1 MNSINLKRIQQAIS
15 NGSFN
20 APAVLVTSPENR
32 LFASGFASSAGM
44 HLITATESVFITDFR
59 YIEAA
64 RAQIENTEIIM
75 IDRGQKYSALING
88 AAKRLGVDT
97 VAFEDVTMTAA
108 EAETYKKNF
117 CFGLVPAGNAFSNLR
132 AVKNEHE
139 LALMRR
145 AQKITDEA
153 FLDVLTAIHAGM
165 TEREIRAELIYRL
178 YRHGGDGLSFDPVV
192 VGGPNSSL
200 PHGHATDRPV
210 ENGEFLTMDFGV
222 LCEGYC
228 SDMTRTVCIG
238 TPSDEMRHVYDT
250 VLEAQLL
257 GLQVAKAN
265 LHWQRECDGV
275 VRQFITDRGF
285 GPNFGHGLG
294 HGLGIEVHESLD
306 HDPEKPGFAPVNGVV
321 SVEPGIY
328 LEGKFG
334 VRIED
339 CVILKDGGNE
349 NMTSSPKELICL

>member
-1 MNSINLKRIQQAIS
+1 MNSINLKRIQTAIS
-15 NGSFN
+15 EGRFN

-44 HLITATESVFITDFR
+44 HLITEKDSVFITDFR

-64 RAQIENTEIIM
+64 RAGIENTEIIM
-75 IDRGQKYSALING
+75 IERGQKYSALIND
-88 AAKRLGVDT
+88 AAARLGVDS
-97 VAFEDVTMTAA
+97 VAYEDVTMTAA
-108 EAETYKKNF
+108 EARTYEKNF
-117 CFGLVPAGNAFSNLR
+117 TFNMVPAGDVFSNLR
-132 AVKNEHE
+132 AVKNEYE
-139 LALMRR
+139 LELMRK
-145 AQKITDEA
+145 AQSITDAA
-153 FLDVLTAIHAGM
+153 FNDVRGAIRAGM

-178 YRHGGDGLSFDPVV
+178 YLHGGDALSFDPVV

-210 ENGEFLTMDFGV
+210 NNGEFLTMDFGV
-222 LCEGYC
+222 LYGGYC
-228 SDMTRTVCIG
+228 SDMTRTVCFG
-238 TPSDEMRHVYDT
+238 EPSAEMREIYDI
-250 VLEAQLL
+250 VLQAQKL
-257 GLQVAKAN
+257 GLETAKAG
-265 LHWQRECDGV
+265 LHWGRECDGV
-275 VRQFITDRGF
+275 VREFIAGYGY

-306 HDPEKPGFAPVNGVV
+306 FDPEKPGVVPENGVV

-339 CVILKDGGNE
+339 CVVLKDGGNE
-349 NMTSSPKELICL
+349 NLTKSPKELICL

>member
-1 MNSINLKRIQQAIS
+1 MNSINLKRIQSAIS
-15 NGSFN
+15 EGRFG

-44 HLITATESVFITDFR
+44 HLITEKDSVFITDFR

-64 RAQIENTEIIM
+64 RAGIENTEIIM
-75 IDRGQKYSALING
+75 IERGQKYSDLIND
-88 AAKRLGVDT
+88 AAKRLGVSE
-97 VAFEDVTMTAA
+97 VAFEDVTMTASDSKNY
-108 EAETYKKNF
+108 EKNF
-117 CFGLVPAGNAFSNLR
+117 SFSMIPAGNAFSNLR
-132 AVKNEHE
+132 AVKNEYE
-139 LALMRR
+139 LSLMKK
-145 AQKITDEA
+145 AQEITDAA
-153 FLDVLTAIHAGM
+153 FADVLNHIHAGM
-165 TEREIRAELIYRL
+165 TEREIRAELIYCL
-178 YRHGGDGLSFDPVV
+178 YRHGGDALSFDPVV

-210 ENGEFLTMDFGV
+210 SNGEFLTMDFGV
-222 LCEGYC
+222 LYGGYC

-238 TPSDEMRHVYDT
+238 KPTDEMKNIYDI

-257 GLQVAKAN
+257 GLKTAKAG
-265 LHWQRECDGV
+265 LHWGRECDGV
-275 VRQFITDRGF
+275 VREFISNHGY

-306 HDPEKPGFAPVNGVV
+306 FDPELPGIAPENGVV

-339 CVILKDGGNE
+339 CVILKADGNE
-349 NMTSSPKELICL
+349 NMTKSPKELICL

>member
-1 MNSINLKRIQQAIS
+1 MNSINLKRIQSSIS
-15 NGSFN
+15 SGRFG

-44 HLITATESVFITDFR
+44 HLITEDSSVFITDFR

-64 RAQIENTEIIM
+64 RAGIENTEIIM
-75 IDRGQKYSALING
+75 IQRGQRYSDLIND
-88 AAKRLGVDT
+88 AAKRLGADK

-117 CFGLVPAGNAFSNLR
+117 TFEMVPAGNAFSNLR
-132 AVKNEHE
+132 AVKNEYE
-139 LALMRR
+139 LSLMRR
-145 AQKITDEA
+145 AQEITDAA
-153 FLDVLTAIHAGM
+153 FADVLGAIHAGM
-165 TEREIRAELIYRL
+165 TEREVRAELIYRL
-178 YRHGGDGLSFDPVV
+178 YRHGGDALSFDPVV

-200 PHGHATDRPV
+200 PHGHATDRPI

-222 LCEGYC
+222 LYGGYC

-238 TPSDEMRHVYDT
+238 KPTDEMRRIYDI

-257 GLQVAKAN
+257 GLEVAKAN
-265 LHWQRECDGV
+265 LHWGRECDGV
-275 VRQFITDRGF
+275 VRQFITEKGY

-306 HDPEKPGFAPVNGVV
+306 FDPEKPGIAPVNGVV

-349 NMTSSPKELICL
+349 NLTKSPKELICI

>member
-1 MNSINLKRIQQAIS
+1 MSSINLGRIQDAIAS
-15 NGSFN
+15 GKFGAS
-20 APAVLVTSPENR
+20 AVLVTSPENR
-32 LFASGFASSAGM
+32 LFTTGFSSSAGM
-44 HLITATESVFITDFR
+44 HLITANTSLFITDFR

-64 RAQIENTEIIM
+64 RAAICDTEIVM
-75 IDRGQKYSALING
+75 IERGQKYSALINS
-88 AAKRLGVDT
+88 AVKRLGIDE
-97 VAFEDVTMTAA
+97 VAFEDTAVTAS
-108 EAETYKKNF
+108 EAEVYKKNF
-117 CFGLVPAGNAFSNLR
+117 EFTLVPAGNAFAHLR

-139 LALMRR
+139 LDLMRH
-145 AQKITDEA
+145 AQKITDAA
-153 FLDVLTAIHAGM
+153 FADLLGAIRAGM

-178 YRHGGDGLSFDPVV
+178 YKFGADGLSFDPIV

-200 PHGHATDRPV
+200 PHGVATDRPV
-210 ENGEFLTMDFGV
+210 QNGEFLTMDFGV
-222 LCEGYC
+222 LYRGYC

-238 TPSDEMRHVYDT
+238 QPSDEMRHIYNT

-257 GLQVAKAN
+257 GLKTARAG
-265 LHWQRECDGV
+265 LHWVRECDGV
-275 VRQFITDRGF
+275 VREFIASKGY

-306 HDPEKPGFAPVNGVV
+306 YDAEKPGIAPENGVV

-349 NMTSSPKELICL
+349 NMTKSPKELICI